1 MNGNNFALALTVG
14 IEDLFTQ
21 HKKRIEKEA
30 KKLEQDFKGLQKTA
44 GDVTEFRRMQE
55 GLEQLGRESGT
66 TSREFQQQ
74 EQQLQQYASALR
86 RAEVNISNLTQEQR
100 RLNTQLKETEEAA
113 KSIKSLGEGMDQLV
127 GNVVAGGVAYAAAQR
142 GLSTAQLEHQANFRT
157 GKPAGFFSSS
167 AERDWKNQAVRNIGV
182 TEAEALAAR
191 EETIRLGVDD
201 KTGRDMASRALALNR
216 AMPNSDVQEILR
228 ATYQTQQAFGVKPEE
243 ASDLIYGVYT
253 QAGDR
258 SNDLLDTF
266 NEYAPLVAELGL
278 SAKQFSALLAEG
290 MKGGAFNYDKIAD
303 GIKEAIKARFSDAG
317 ELSKVLGSGK
327 TPGLIE
333 TIDDPKVR
341 QQFKSF
347 LGQYRQAN
355 ENGGDKVTPFL
366 NALQAGVELYSSDP
380 NKAKPILEA
389 LFGTMFTED
398 VSLKSVQG
406 VINGIKNPD
415 ATLGN
420 YDGQLDKGLKES
432 FSPFE
437 DLTSSWEASTTR
449 FYESVADFSS
459 AISPLTGLLA
469 KGLDKGGNF
478 IAENPGTTLAGTA
491 AAMLLGKGL
500 VVGAS
505 RKARTTITGW
515 FSGKEGAA
523 TKEAVEAMAKGA
535 PAATATSNKMPSW
548 MDHRLSGAPVPP
560 PATSGGWLQ
569 SLKEGAGKALGG
581 KGGKMLGWLP
591 ALLFGGAQIYDA
603 AQNGDSDQLITTT
616 AGVGGSLAGGAAGAY
631 GGAALGTMILP
642 GIGTGIGSIGGG
654 ILGAILGEEG
664 VKAITEGVMGWFSDG
679 KNGTQ
684 NDADKEMERLLQPMA
699 KSATTSTPTTPPP
712 VQIAL
717 SHQLAI
723 SVTPD
728 FTNAADIEAAII
740 QAMRNSTPELV
751 QELKDTLER
760 VMQSM
765 DYAQPSS

>member
-127 GNVVAGGVAYAAAQR
+127 GNVVAGGVAYAATQR
-142 GLSTAQLEHQANFRT
+142 GLSTAQLEHQASFRT
-157 GKPAGFFSSS
+157 GKPAGFFSTV

-449 FYESVADFSS
+449 FYDSVADFSS
-459 AISPLTGLLA
+459 AISPLTSLLA

-505 RKARTTITGW
+505 RKARTTIAGW

-535 PAATATSNKMPSW
+535 PAATATSKMPSW

-569 SLKEGAGKALGG
+569 SLKDGAGKALGG

-603 AQNGDSDQLITTT
+603 AQNGDSDQLLTTT

-679 KNGTQ
+679 KNGAQ
-684 NDADKEMERLLQPMA
+684 NDADKEMERLLPPMA

-740 QAMRNSTPELV
+740 QALRNSTPELV
-751 QELKDTLER
+751 QELKDSLER